1 MLKKFAVNTVSS
13 IVVLVLTGIVFTF
26 LGIFVGDL
34 LGSFSVLGLIA
45 LFGAVL
51 GFGYYIG
58 RQLHSDKKISFLS
71 IVALPMLVLVAVYG
85 LFMVVA
91 AVVSTILQYPA
102 TLWVEALNIS
112 VDDNAVMLYIAV
124 FVHYL
129 ICALSM
135 FVGAY
140 KKSR

>member
-34 LGSFSVLGLIA
+34 LGSFSILGLIA
-45 LFGAVL
+45 LFGAIL

-102 TLWVEALNIS
+102 AVWFEALNIS
-112 VDDNAVMLYIAV
+112 ADDNAVMFYVAA

-129 ICALSM
+129 ICVLSM
-135 FVGAY
+135 FVSAC